1 LEQEYPINQVF
12 LLIKSPFR
20 KRILRGKNQVPLPY
34 VTYAAVPIAA
44 VDDKS
49 RLALTS
55 LHNAVCFLKT
65 SSPFA
70 PTEVL
75 GSEVEEE
82 EEEEADEMAA
92 ATAGVVDSV

>member
-1 LEQEYPINQVF
+1 M
-12 LLIKSPFR
+12 
-20 KRILRGKNQVPLPY
+20 
-34 VTYAAVPIAA
+34 TYAAVPIAA

-82 EEEEADEMAA
+82 EEADEMAA

>member
-1 LEQEYPINQVF
+1 
-12 LLIKSPFR
+12 
-20 KRILRGKNQVPLPY
+20 

-44 VDDKS
+44 VEDKS

-75 GSEVEEE
+75 DSEVE

>member
-1 LEQEYPINQVF
+1 
-12 LLIKSPFR
+12 
-20 KRILRGKNQVPLPY
+20 

-82 EEEEADEMAA
+82 EEEADEMAA